1 MNVILRIALQL
12 LGAFFILFVCIQTIA
27 IVTAW
32 LFWPQMF
39 LSGESSGFYEIFVVA
54 LCALLFL
61 LSLLLI
67 GWYLGKPV
75 YVMMVWIRC
84 LANGQYD
91 IPLHGHEIHSRK
103 RTLKLPYAVYK
114 ELFEHLR
121 MLAST
126 LRRNEEEL
134 RESEQMKRE
143 WIRGIS
149 HDLKTPLTYISG
161 YSAMLINSEYSW
173 SAGEQKQFL
182 SIIQQ
187 KAVHLQELVQDLN
200 ETIYGQIPL
209 KAEEADIVEL
219 VRRTVA
225 DVSSAP
231 WATGYLFVMD
241 PEPERISLF
250 CDPKLMTR
258 AIRNVLVNAVVHNP
272 EGTEIVVRISQ
283 LVDRIIEI
291 QVEDNGVGFNE
302 TFVNSGSAKTSSSE
316 RSGLGLTIAKKFVE
330 AHGGYFIISSKPN
343 EGTSISIRL
352 QAAQS

>member
-12 LGAFFILFVCIQTIA
+12 LAAFIILFVCIQTIA

-39 LSGESSGFYEIFVVA
+39 LSGESSGYYEIFLVT

-75 YVMMVWIRC
+75 YLMMVWIRS
-84 LANGQYD
+84 LASGQYD
-91 IPLHGHEIHSRK
+91 IPLHWNEIHSRK
-103 RTLKLPYAVYK
+103 RGTLKLPYAVYK

-126 LRRNEEEL
+126 LRKNEEAL
-134 RESEQMKRE
+134 LESEQMKRE

-173 SAGEQKQFL
+173 STAEQKQFL

-231 WATGYLFVMD
+231 WATGYLFMMD
-241 PEPERISLF
+241 PEPERISVC

-258 AIRNVLVNAVVHNP
+258 AIRNLLVNAVVHNP
-272 EGTEIVVRISQ
+272 EGTEIVVRLSQ
-283 LVDRIIEI
+283 LLDRTTEI
-291 QVEDNGVGFNE
+291 RVEDNGVGFSE
-302 TFVNSGSAKTSSSE
+302 TLIQRGSDKTSSE

-330 AHGGYFIISSKPN
+330 AHGGDFIVYTKPN

-352 QAAQS
+352 QAAHN

>member
-1 MNVILRIALQL
+1 VNVILRIALQL

-39 LSGESSGFYEIFVVA
+39 LSGESSSYYEIFVVA

-91 IPLHGHEIHSRK
+91 IPLLGNEIHSRK
-103 RTLKLPYAVYK
+103 RGTLKIPYAVYK

-126 LRRNEEEL
+126 LRKNEEEL

-161 YSAMLINSEYSW
+161 YSAMLINSEYRW
-173 SAGEQKQFL
+173 SAEEQKQFL

-219 VRRTVA
+219 VRRTMA

-231 WATGYLFVMD
+231 WATGYLFMMD
-241 PEPERISLF
+241 PERERMSLF

-258 AIRNVLVNAVVHNP
+258 VIRNLLVNAVVHNP

-283 LVDRIIEI
+283 LVDRRIEI
-291 QVEDNGVGFNE
+291 RVEDNGVGFSE
-302 TFVNSGSAKTSSSE
+302 TFVKSGSDQTSSE

-330 AHGGYFIISSKPN
+330 AHGGYFIVYSKPN